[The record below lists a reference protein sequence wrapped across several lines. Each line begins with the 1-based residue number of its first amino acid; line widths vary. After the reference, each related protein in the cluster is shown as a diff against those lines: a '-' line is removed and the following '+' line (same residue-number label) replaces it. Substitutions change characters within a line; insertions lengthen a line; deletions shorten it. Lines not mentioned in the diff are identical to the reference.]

1 MNKQIGEKTI
11 TIREPL
17 DKSSK
22 LTTEQDEL
30 KEKFKQLAGWEELQD
45 HIGVFYGQELKF
57 QFNYEFTPPEARWEP
72 KKLLSFDEL
81 YDISQEKRLSLADYL
96 KSGLP
101 AGEQIIKLCIGS
113 PLKHFIQ
120 LPFRLHVIAG
130 RTQHET
136 QTITAAAPAAATLPQ
151 KDDTI
156 TTRDLLPYLFQSRQN
171 DNQNDNTE
179 IMLEMI
185 RQQREDSANQL
196 AALKEEMAKDRE
208 FYSSSAMGLQ
218 DVIEQWQTIKEF
230 EQQVTP
236 APMAPDSKFGQ
247 PPAEQKKEES
257 ETMQMFKG
265 ALEFFKDNRGGKAQ
279 PAPGPSVNPLE
290 TLHEKRIRIIGMLGA
305 MEPANRVLLALKDMI
320 EFSNTHNLMEYIPEL
335 MQHEGNYQAAFSQ
348 MLDNYCQDSNYKQQ
362 LIDVAQAN
370 TNGHREDTNLN
381 RDKVSAEG

>member
-1 MNKQIGEKTI
+1 MQKTQGEKTI

-17 DKSSK
+17 GETSK
-22 LTTEQDEL
+22 LTTEEEEL
-30 KEKFKQLAGWEELQD
+30 KNAFKTLDGWEELQEN
-45 HIGVFYGQELKF
+45 IGQFYGRGLKWK
-57 QFNYEFTPPEARWEP
+57 FNFEFMPKGAPWEP
-72 KKLLSFDEL
+72 KKTVSFDEV
-81 YDISQEKRLSLADYL
+81 YDISQQQRQSLSDYL

-101 AGEQIIKLCIGS
+101 AGVQILKLNIGI
-113 PLKHFIQ
+113 PEKHFIQ
-120 LPFRLHVIAG
+120 VPFRLHVEADQS
-130 RTQHET
+130 QHET
-136 QTITAAAPAAATLPQ
+136 RTGAAPVTLPGQ
-151 KDDTI
+151 KDEAI

-196 AALKEEMAKDRE
+196 QALKEEMAKDRE

-230 EQQVTP
+230 EQQVPP
-236 APMAPDSKFGQ
+236 APMAPDAKFGQ

-265 ALEFFKDNRGGKAQ
+265 ALEFFKDSRGGQAQ
-279 PAPGPSVNPLE
+279 PAQGPSINPLE

-348 MLDNYCQDSNYKQQ
+348 MLDNYCQDQNYKQQ

>member
-1 MNKQIGEKTI
+1 MQKTQGEKTI

-17 DKSSK
+17 GETSK
-22 LTTEQDEL
+22 LTSEEEEL
-30 KEKFKQLAGWEELQD
+30 KNAFKTLDGWEELQENV
-45 HIGVFYGQELKF
+45 GQFYGRGLKWK
-57 QFNYEFTPPEARWEP
+57 FNFEFMPKDAPWEP
-72 KKLLSFDEL
+72 KKTVSFDEV
-81 YDISQEKRLSLADYL
+81 YDISQHQRQSLSDYL

-101 AGEQIIKLCIGS
+101 GGVQILKLNIGV
-113 PLKHFIQ
+113 PEKHFIQ
-120 LPFRLHVIAG
+120 VPFRLHVEADQ
-130 RTQHET
+130 TQHET
-136 QTITAAAPAAATLPQ
+136 RTGAAPVTLPNQ

-156 TTRDLLPYLFQSRQN
+156 TTRDLLPYLFRSRQN

-196 AALKEEMAKDRE
+196 QALKEEMAKDRE

-247 PPAEQKKEES
+247 PPAEQKRDES

-265 ALEFFKDNRGGKAQ
+265 ALEFFKDSRSGQAQ
-279 PAPGPSVNPLE
+279 PAQGPSINPLE

-320 EFSNTHNLMEYIPEL
+320 EFSNSHNLMEYIPEL

-348 MLDNYCQDSNYKQQ
+348 MLDNYCQDQNYKQQ